1 MIFDQST
8 TIAAVALGMF
18 TIIAIAA
25 LVSTFFTVEQRTAA
39 IVQRLGKFVR
49 EAGPGLN
56 TKIPFVDRIVG
67 RINLRVQQLDV
78 KIETKTEDNVFV
90 QMVVSVQYYVLP
102 EKVYDAFYK
111 LDKDLPASAHH
122 ASIALSPPFEALSM
136 QREGERGDGKIVQS
150 GPAHDQ

>member
-1 MIFDQST
+1 MPENIP
-8 TIAAVALGMF
+8 IYAVVGVAVAAVAL
-18 TIIAIAA
+18 IAA
-25 LVSTFFTVEQRTAA
+25 ITTLISTFFTVEQRTTA

-56 TKIPFVDRIVG
+56 VKVPFIDKVAG

-90 QMVVSVQYYVLP
+90 QMVVAVQLYVLP

-111 LDKDLPASAHH
+111 LDD
-122 ASIALSPPFEALSM
+122 
-136 QREGERGDGKIVQS
+136 
-150 GPAHDQ
+150 